1 MGLAAG
7 GLWIGFDHWTDAVE
21 TMPET
26 LSSVSAPTRGAW
38 ILVRALA
45 AILTVPIAEELA
57 YRGFLMRRIVA
68 AEFENVPYARAGWL
82 GLIASAV
89 IFGVAHGH
97 FWAPGILVGLGFG
110 WLAMRTG
117 KLGEAVI
124 AHACANAGV
133 AAYVLL
139 FDQWQLW

>member
-1 MGLAAG
+1 MLQQRFPG
-7 GLWIGFDHWTDAVE
+7 GE
-21 TMPET
+21 TVDRSTSGMTPR
-26 LSSVSAPTRGAW
+26 L
-38 ILVRALA
+38 RA
-45 AILTVPIAEELA
+45 
-57 YRGFLMRRIVA
+57 
-68 AEFENVPYARAGWL
+68 

-133 AAYVLL
+133 AAAE
-139 FDQWQLW
+139 